1 MPQMILNNFK
11 NDRGKLWCFNKDTGR
26 CYEVPPS
33 KVLVERDF
41 YSAVLGDGSKDA
53 FTEMKLAEGIEAETA
68 PLVCRLIHCAREG
81 RELDISYEEKKI
93 LALFVHIQDA
103 RTRMSYNISR
113 NDKILVAAIRQWA
126 ARGNCLTGEQRKIL
140 NDEVARGRIKKNLW
154 LRYLTDEDL
163 SDEETIGKLMD
174 KEIGVM
180 FIQKPNKSFI
190 IGDHPVIRGV
200 NKHGNIRLEDDDV
213 FEMLPVAHDVL
224 LFWGR
229 QYYRDRE
236 RIIVH
241 DSHKIRSINEAILRR
256 STTIAGRSQDLLR
269 SLSRSQAAREKPVIQ
284 NYTVDDFLSE
294 LEETPAP

>member
-1 MPQMILNNFK
+1 MPQMILKNFT
-11 NDRGKLWCFNKDTGR
+11 NERGKLWCFNKDTGR
-26 CYEVPPS
+26 CYQVPPS

-41 YSAVLGDGSKDA
+41 YSAVLVDGSKDA
-53 FTEMKLAEGIEAETA
+53 FAEMKLAEGIEAETA
-68 PLVCRLIHCAREG
+68 PLVCRLIRCARGE

-113 NDKILVAAIRQWA
+113 NDKILAAAVRQWE

-140 NDEVARGRIKKNLW
+140 NDEGARGRIKKHLW
-154 LRYLTDEDL
+154 LRYLTDEEL
-163 SDEETIGKLMD
+163 GDEETISKLMG

-200 NKHGNIRLEDDDV
+200 NKRGNIRLDDGV

-229 QYYRDRE
+229 EYYGDQE
-236 RIIVH
+236 RIIVQ

-256 STTIAGRSQDLLR
+256 STTICGRSQDLVR
-269 SLSRSQAAREKPVIQ
+269 SLSRSKAARERPVIRKYSM
-284 NYTVDDFLSE
+284 NDFLSE